1 MKINH
6 FETLLR
12 LLSAQMY
19 SAKVC
24 ITFDQPDG
32 TVITIDNHNTSEC
45 HLHITHNGA
54 TLVTGELPFE
64 IAHDAV
70 QYHGKL
76 AAVDAEQNITGKVEA
91 PF

>member
-1 MKINH
+1 MTIAT
-6 FETLLR
+6 FEQLLTLLAR
-12 LLSAQMY
+12 QTYGANI
-19 SAKVC
+19 C

-32 TVITIDNHNTSEC
+32 TVITIDNHDTREC

-76 AAVDAEQNITGKVEA
+76 AAVDAAPITGKVEA